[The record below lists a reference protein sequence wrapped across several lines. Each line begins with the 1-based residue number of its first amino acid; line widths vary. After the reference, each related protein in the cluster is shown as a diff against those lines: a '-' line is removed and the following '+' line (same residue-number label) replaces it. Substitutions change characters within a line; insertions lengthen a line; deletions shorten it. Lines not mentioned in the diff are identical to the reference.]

1 MDNSTYTHG
10 AFPQAKRRRIDL
22 TGSASRREALL
33 GPTTRAPIPRGIV
46 AALLAMVLAGV
57 AFWATAAYAD
67 GEEAAEPLWSA
78 DMTVVEYTSVSIG
91 AASADLFSNVG
102 GSGDLQIKSLWSHT
116 PDRDLRLAFTDEVPN
131 AADYTLQVGDLSLE
145 FPAGS
150 SGASSFRWH
159 DVDVDWEHGQLI
171 RVRIVLTSEFDAP
184 QANTPAA
191 GVPTISGTPQVRE
204 TLTAD
209 TSAIEDED
217 GLANVVY
224 RYQWIADGT
233 DIDGATGSSY
243 ELTSSEQG
251 QTIQVR
257 VTFTDDAD
265 NEETLT
271 SEATVA
277 VAAAPNRA
285 ATGAPTISGT
295 PQVRETLTADTAD
308 IADGDG
314 LNNVS
319 YGYQWIRN
327 DGNADAD
334 IEDATDLT
342 YKLSDTDVGKTI
354 KVRVS
359 FTDSAGNDESLT
371 SVATTAVLATVPTQ
385 PLSLAVATGDQIQE
399 LDASWQ
405 APSSNGGSAI
415 TGYKVQWKEA
425 ADNWDTA
432 ADVSE
437 ATVTKTTDTITGL
450 TGGVAYAVRVIA
462 SNVMGYGPAST
473 EATGTPSGG
482 ISEQNTESENSAPA
496 GLPTIS
502 GTPEAE
508 QTLTAD
514 TSAITDGDGLT
525 NVSYDYQWIRN
536 DGNADA
542 DIEDATDSTYKLSD
556 ADVGKTIKVK
566 VNFTDDADTQE
577 TLTSAATDEVV
588 AAQASSQGTTLPTV
602 IGPAVVDQTLTVST
616 SDIADDDGLTNVTYS
631 YQWIR
636 SGSDADTDI
645 AGQTASTYTL
655 VAADVG
661 NAIKVKVSFD
671 DDANNQETLTSEA
684 TATVVAKP
692 NVIVILVDD
701 LGYNDVSY
709 NGATQIQTTNIDR
722 LASRGVT
729 FTNGYVPY
737 STCTPSRAGL
747 LTGRYPSRFGLEG
760 NLAYAPFDDNHGL
773 PLEETLFPERLQDEG
788 YRTGIVGKW
797 QLGAARRFNP
807 LNRGFDYFFGFL
819 GGGHSYWSSNT
830 TSPHDH
836 MQLPLI
842 ENTGYGEFDGYLTD
856 VLTDRAIDFIEKPTD
871 EPFFL
876 YLAYNAPHTPLQA
889 PEELIDKYSAIDD
902 RQRRIYLAMVDSLD
916 QNIGRV
922 LDALDESS
930 LADNTVIFFLSDN
943 GGRSGKL
950 PDGDHADNNPLRG
963 AKDSFYEGGIHVPFV
978 ASWPAMWP
986 EGHTYDPMVISLD
999 IASTVLKLANA
1010 TSEDPDRPIDGV
1022 DLDPFLRGA
1031 EEGPPHQALFWRDWR
1046 SGGYVVRS
1054 GDDKLIKERRINGT
1068 PKPILDTGES
1078 PQLFDL
1084 ENDISE
1090 SQDLLAEQPKT
1101 AQELAALW
1109 NAWNADNAIG
1119 NLFYSIS
1126 SYNYNL
1132 KAYLQGY
1139 YDQKVRTATE
1149 LPKYEIDLPL
1159 VQPPVADGNATGQPT
1174 ISGTPQ
1180 VGQTLTADTADIDDA
1195 DGLTNVSYSYQWIA
1209 GGSDIGGATGSTYTL
1224 TASEQ
1229 GQTIQVRVTFTD
1241 DADNEETLTSEATVA
1256 VAAAAN
1262 REATGQPT
1270 ISGTPQV
1277 RETLTADTADI
1288 ADEDGLTNVA
1298 YRYQWS
1304 AGGSDIN
1311 GATGSTYT
1319 LTASE
1324 QGKTIKVK
1332 VSFTDD
1338 ADNAESL
1345 TSVATTAVTRPPPQ
1359 APEMDGISI
1368 HDGMLRVSGGR
1379 VQLSDSSVPAA
1390 DVGSYISSFKV
1401 QWKSGSQEYDATR
1414 QAVLAPEPVT
1424 ANVAYYA
1431 FMPSHDITGLT
1442 NDVEYT
1448 VRVMATN
1455 AGGDGSPSQEQTA
1468 TPGKKSEQLRQYI
1481 EDEIVE
1487 EHETS
1492 HPWLRQTWNY
1502 LQNNNIP
1509 LNVWNSDR
1517 WPKSTYLDNSSGIG
1531 ARYVRSLNSSESTV
1545 DAAEAEKK
1553 ETILINLADIY
1564 TMTNGVSSSPA
1575 PLGIAHVYFRTVD
1588 TLSLSG
1594 CWDSRLYLDVVVSLV
1609 THDSLAGASDWNR
1622 CVARSEDATALAVV
1636 RSALS
1641 GQTPDWFADT
1651 YHDSDGNPDLEQF
1664 WVGVQLVDSE
1674 VVAYQL
1680 RNSFGGYCDA
1690 DPNWGLRIT
1699 RSLNRSLAS
1708 AGFDTLV
1715 NPWRDGGCVPS
1726 APISL
1731 TASIEEDGT
1740 ASLSWEAPESN
1751 GGVLL
1756 SGYKIQWQSMDAEE
1770 GTTPQIKQVYFDDYS
1785 DEARPTEVSETIDG
1799 LTDGVDY
1806 TVRVQAYN
1814 PNGDGTAAEV
1824 TVSEPNAAPTGLPT
1838 ISGTP
1843 QVRETLTADTAD
1855 IDDADG
1861 LTNVSYS
1868 YQWIAGGSDIG
1879 GATGSTYT
1887 LTASE
1892 QGQTIQVKVSFTDDA
1907 DNEETLTSEAT
1918 VAVAAAANREATGQP
1933 TISGTPQVGQTLT
1946 ADTANID
1953 DADGLTN
1960 VSYSY
1965 QWIAGGSDIG
1975 GATGSTYTL
1984 TASEQGQTIQ
1994 VRVTFT
2000 DDADNEETLTSEATV
2015 EVTAAPVPL
2024 TVSVTVSAPASHD
2037 GSSEFT
2043 FDIEFSE
2050 EFGLSYGTLKNYA
2063 FNVTGGSV
2071 ERAQRTDK
2079 PSNIHW
2085 RITIKPQGNGD
2096 VIIGLPATTDCNA
2109 DGAICTGDGR
2119 KLSNSLSFTVS
2130 GPGG

>member
-1 MDNSTYTHG
+1 MT
-10 AFPQAKRRRIDL
+10 I
-22 TGSASRREALL
+22 SRRLATLPLILL
-33 GPTTRAPIPRGIV
+33 GLTALAVLVLIPWVVQAQGQTQDENNV
-46 AALLAMVLAGV
+46 V
-57 AFWATAAYAD
+57 
-67 GEEAAEPLWSA
+67 WSA
-78 DMTVVEYTSVSIG
+78 DMLVVKYTSVSIG
-91 AASADLFSNVG
+91 AASFSNVG
-102 GSGDLQIKSLWSHT
+102 GTGGLQIKSLWSHI
-116 PDRDLRLAFTDEVPN
+116 PSRDLRLSFAEGV
-131 AADYTLQVGDLSLE
+131 AGAEGYTLQVGDLTLE
-145 FPAGS
+145 FPKGS
-150 SGASSFRWH
+150 SENSSFKWT
-159 DVDVDWEHGQLI
+159 DVDVDWE
-171 RVRIVLTSEFDAP
+171 D
-184 QANTPAA
+184 
-191 GVPTISGTPQVRE
+191 
-204 TLTAD
+204 
-209 TSAIEDED
+209 
-217 GLANVVY
+217 
-224 RYQWIADGT
+224 
-233 DIDGATGSSY
+233 
-243 ELTSSEQG
+243 G
-251 QTIQVR
+251 QTIPVSI
-257 VTFTDDAD
+257 VP
-265 NEETLT
+265 T
-271 SEATVA
+271 SELVKPT
-277 VAAAPNRA
+277 PNSD
-285 ATGAPTISGT
+285 ATGLPTISGT

-308 IADGDG
+308 IADEDG
-314 LNNVS
+314 LTNVA
-319 YGYQWIRN
+319 YRYQWITN

-334 IEDATDLT
+334 IEDATDSTYKLSDTDVGKTIKVKVSFTDDADNEEALTSEATVAVAAAPNRDATGLPTISGTPQVREALTADTADIADGDGLSNVTYRYQWITNDGNADADIEDATDST

-359 FTDSAGNDESLT
+359 FADDADNDESLT

-425 ADNWDTA
+425 ADSWDTA

-437 ATVTKTTDTITGL
+437 ATVTGTTDTITGL

-473 EATGTPSGG
+473 EAAGTPSGG
-482 ISEQNTESENSAPA
+482 ISEQNTESENSAPV

-525 NVSYDYQWIRN
+525 NVSYGYQWIRN
-536 DGNADA
+536 DVNADA

-566 VNFTDDADTQE
+566 VSFTDDADNQE

-616 SDIADDDGLTNVTYS
+616 SDIADDDGLTNVSYS

-636 SGSDADTDI
+636 SGTNGDTDI

-671 DDANNQETLTSEA
+671 DDANNQETRTSEA

-773 PLEETLFPERLQDEG
+773 PLEETLFPERLQGEG

-871 EPFFL
+871 DPFFL

-889 PEELIDKYSAIDD
+889 PQELIDKYSTVEDPK
-902 RQRRIYLAMVDSLD
+902 RRIYLAMVDSLD

-943 GGRSGKL
+943 GGRSGK
-950 PDGDHADNNPLRG
+950 PPEGDHADNNPLRG

-1022 DLDPFLRGA
+1022 DLDPFLRGV

-1046 SGGYVVRS
+1046 SGGYAVRS
-1054 GDDKLIKERRINGT
+1054 GDDKLIKERRNHGK

-1119 NLFYSIS
+1119 NLFYGIS
-1126 SYNYNL
+1126 SYNYDL
-1132 KAYLQGY
+1132 KAYLQGQH
-1139 YDQKVRTATE
+1139 DQRVLYATQ

-1159 VQPPVADGNATGQPT
+1159 VQPPVADGNATGLPTISGTPQVRETLTADTADIADEDGLTNVAYRYQWSAGGSDINGATGSTYTLTTSEQGKTIKVKVSFTDDADNAESLTSEATVAVAAAPNRDATGLPTISGTPQVRETLTADTSPIDDQDGLTNVAYRYQWSAGGSDINGATGSTHTLTASEQGKTIKVKVTFTDDRDNEETLTSAATVAVAAAANRGATGQPT
-1174 ISGTPQ
+1174 ISGTLQ
-1180 VGQTLTADTADIDDA
+1180 VGQTLTADTANIVDQ

-1209 GGSDIGGATGSTYTL
+1209 GGTDIGGATGSTHTL

-1241 DADNEETLTSEATVA
+1241 DADNEETLTSIATVA
-1256 VAAAAN
+1256 VAAAAAQAN
-1262 REATGQPT
+1262 NPATGLPG

-1277 RETLTADTADI
+1277 GETLTADTSPID
-1288 ADEDGLTNVA
+1288 DQDGLTNVA

-1345 TSVATTAVTRPPPQ
+1345 TSEATVA
-1359 APEMDGISI
+1359 
-1368 HDGMLRVSGGR
+1368 
-1379 VQLSDSSVPAA
+1379 
-1390 DVGSYISSFKV
+1390 
-1401 QWKSGSQEYDATR
+1401 
-1414 QAVLAPEPVT
+1414 
-1424 ANVAYYA
+1424 VA
-1431 FMPSHDITGLT
+1431 
-1442 NDVEYT
+1442 
-1448 VRVMATN
+1448 
-1455 AGGDGSPSQEQTA
+1455 
-1468 TPGKKSEQLRQYI
+1468 
-1481 EDEIVE
+1481 
-1487 EHETS
+1487 
-1492 HPWLRQTWNY
+1492 
-1502 LQNNNIP
+1502 
-1509 LNVWNSDR
+1509 
-1517 WPKSTYLDNSSGIG
+1517 
-1531 ARYVRSLNSSESTV
+1531 
-1545 DAAEAEKK
+1545 
-1553 ETILINLADIY
+1553 
-1564 TMTNGVSSSPA
+1564 
-1575 PLGIAHVYFRTVD
+1575 
-1588 TLSLSG
+1588 
-1594 CWDSRLYLDVVVSLV
+1594 
-1609 THDSLAGASDWNR
+1609 
-1622 CVARSEDATALAVV
+1622 
-1636 RSALS
+1636 
-1641 GQTPDWFADT
+1641 
-1651 YHDSDGNPDLEQF
+1651 
-1664 WVGVQLVDSE
+1664 
-1674 VVAYQL
+1674 
-1680 RNSFGGYCDA
+1680 
-1690 DPNWGLRIT
+1690 
-1699 RSLNRSLAS
+1699 
-1708 AGFDTLV
+1708 
-1715 NPWRDGGCVPS
+1715 
-1726 APISL
+1726 
-1731 TASIEEDGT
+1731 
-1740 ASLSWEAPESN
+1740 
-1751 GGVLL
+1751 
-1756 SGYKIQWQSMDAEE
+1756 
-1770 GTTPQIKQVYFDDYS
+1770 
-1785 DEARPTEVSETIDG
+1785 
-1799 LTDGVDY
+1799 
-1806 TVRVQAYN
+1806 
-1814 PNGDGTAAEV
+1814 
-1824 TVSEPNAAPTGLPT
+1824 AAPNRDATGLPT

-1843 QVRETLTADTAD
+1843 QVGETLTADTSP
-1855 IDDADG
+1855 IDDQDG
-1861 LTNVSYS
+1861 LTNVAYR
-1868 YQWIAGGSDIG
+1868 YQWTAGGSDID

-1892 QGQTIQVKVSFTDDA
+1892 QGKTIKVKVSFTDDA
-1907 DNEETLTSEAT
+1907 GNAESLTSEAT
-1918 VAVAAAANREATGQP
+1918 VAVAAA
-1933 TISGTPQVGQTLT
+1933 
-1946 ADTANID
+1946 
-1953 DADGLTN
+1953 
-1960 VSYSY
+1960 
-1965 QWIAGGSDIG
+1965 
-1975 GATGSTYTL
+1975 
-1984 TASEQGQTIQ
+1984 
-1994 VRVTFT
+1994 
-2000 DDADNEETLTSEATV
+2000 
-2015 EVTAAPVPL
+2015 PVPL
-2024 TVSVTVSAPASHD
+2024 TVSLTVAAPATHD

-2050 EFGLSYGTLKNYA
+2050 EFGLSYVTLKTHT
-2063 FNVTGGSV
+2063 FNVTGGTV
-2071 ERAQRTDK
+2071 ETAQRTDK
-2079 PSNIHW
+2079 PSNISW
-2085 RITIKPQGNGD
+2085 RITVKPTSTGD
-2096 VIIGLPATTDCNA
+2096 VTVVLPATTDCTA

>member
-1 MDNSTYTHG
+1 MT
-10 AFPQAKRRRIDL
+10 I
-22 TGSASRREALL
+22 SRRLATLPLILL
-33 GPTTRAPIPRGIV
+33 GLAAI
-46 AALLAMVLAGV
+46 AALMLIPWVVQAQSQTQDENTVV
-57 AFWATAAYAD
+57 
-67 GEEAAEPLWSA
+67 WSA
-78 DMTVVEYTSVSIG
+78 DMFVVKYTDVSIG

-102 GSGDLQIKSLWSHT
+102 GTGGLQIKSLWSHI
-116 PDRDLRLAFTDEVPN
+116 PGRDLRLSF
-131 AADYTLQVGDLSLE
+131 AAGVAGAEGYTLQVGDLTLE
-145 FPAGS
+145 FPKGS
-150 SGASSFRWH
+150 SENSNFKWT
-159 DVDVDWEHGQLI
+159 DVDVDWEDGQTI
-171 RVRIVLTSEFDAP
+171 PVSI
-184 QANTPAA
+184 
-191 GVPTISGTPQVRE
+191 VPTSALVKPTPNSDATGLPTINGTPQVRE

-209 TSAIEDED
+209 TADIADED
-217 GLANVVY
+217 GLTNVAY
-224 RYQWIADGT
+224 RYQWSAGEAD
-233 DIDGATGSSY
+233 INGATGSTY
-243 ELTSSEQG
+243 TLTTSEQG
-251 QTIQVR
+251 KTIKVK
-257 VTFTDDAD
+257 VSFTDDAD

-271 SEATVA
+271 SEATVE
-277 VAAAPNRA
+277 VAAAPNRD
-285 ATGAPTISGT
+285 ATGLPTISGT

-314 LNNVS
+314 LSNVT
-319 YGYQWIRN
+319 YRYQWITN

-334 IEDATDLT
+334 IEDAADST

-359 FTDSAGNDESLT
+359 FADDTDNDESLT

-425 ADNWDTA
+425 ADSWDTA

-437 ATVTKTTDTITGL
+437 ATVTGTTDTITGL

-473 EATGTPSGG
+473 EAAGTPSGG

-525 NVSYDYQWIRN
+525 NVSYGYQWIRN

-556 ADVGKTIKVK
+556 TDVGKTIKVK
-566 VNFTDDADTQE
+566 VSFTDDADNQE

-616 SDIADDDGLTNVTYS
+616 SDIADDDGLTNVSYS

-636 SGSDADTDI
+636 SGTNGDTDI

-671 DDANNQETLTSEA
+671 DDANNQETRTSEA

-819 GGGHSYWSSNT
+819 GGGHSYWHSNT

-889 PEELIDKYSAIDD
+889 PQELIDKYSTVED
-902 RQRRIYLAMVDSLD
+902 RKRRIYLAMVDSLD

-943 GGRSGKL
+943 GGRSGK
-950 PDGDHADNNPLRG
+950 PPESDHADNNPLRG

-1046 SGGYVVRS
+1046 SGGYAVRS
-1054 GDDKLIKERRINGT
+1054 GDDKLIKERRIHGK
-1068 PKPILDTGES
+1068 PQPILDTGES
-1078 PQLFDL
+1078 PELFDL

-1119 NLFYSIS
+1119 NLFYGIS
-1126 SYNYNL
+1126 SYNDNL

-1139 YDQKVRTATE
+1139 YDQRFLTATQ

-1159 VQPPVADGNATGQPT
+1159 VQPPVADGNATG
-1174 ISGTPQ
+1174 
-1180 VGQTLTADTADIDDA
+1180 L
-1195 DGLTNVSYSYQWIA
+1195 
-1209 GGSDIGGATGSTYTL
+1209 
-1224 TASEQ
+1224 
-1229 GQTIQVRVTFTD
+1229 
-1241 DADNEETLTSEATVA
+1241 
-1256 VAAAAN
+1256 
-1262 REATGQPT
+1262 PT

-1288 ADEDGLTNVA
+1288 ADEEGLTNVA

-1311 GATGSTYT
+1311 GGTGSTYT

-1345 TSVATTAVTRPPPQ
+1345 TSEATVA
-1359 APEMDGISI
+1359 
-1368 HDGMLRVSGGR
+1368 
-1379 VQLSDSSVPAA
+1379 
-1390 DVGSYISSFKV
+1390 
-1401 QWKSGSQEYDATR
+1401 
-1414 QAVLAPEPVT
+1414 
-1424 ANVAYYA
+1424 VA
-1431 FMPSHDITGLT
+1431 
-1442 NDVEYT
+1442 
-1448 VRVMATN
+1448 
-1455 AGGDGSPSQEQTA
+1455 
-1468 TPGKKSEQLRQYI
+1468 
-1481 EDEIVE
+1481 
-1487 EHETS
+1487 
-1492 HPWLRQTWNY
+1492 
-1502 LQNNNIP
+1502 
-1509 LNVWNSDR
+1509 
-1517 WPKSTYLDNSSGIG
+1517 
-1531 ARYVRSLNSSESTV
+1531 
-1545 DAAEAEKK
+1545 
-1553 ETILINLADIY
+1553 
-1564 TMTNGVSSSPA
+1564 
-1575 PLGIAHVYFRTVD
+1575 
-1588 TLSLSG
+1588 
-1594 CWDSRLYLDVVVSLV
+1594 
-1609 THDSLAGASDWNR
+1609 
-1622 CVARSEDATALAVV
+1622 
-1636 RSALS
+1636 
-1641 GQTPDWFADT
+1641 
-1651 YHDSDGNPDLEQF
+1651 
-1664 WVGVQLVDSE
+1664 
-1674 VVAYQL
+1674 
-1680 RNSFGGYCDA
+1680 
-1690 DPNWGLRIT
+1690 
-1699 RSLNRSLAS
+1699 
-1708 AGFDTLV
+1708 
-1715 NPWRDGGCVPS
+1715 
-1726 APISL
+1726 
-1731 TASIEEDGT
+1731 
-1740 ASLSWEAPESN
+1740 
-1751 GGVLL
+1751 
-1756 SGYKIQWQSMDAEE
+1756 
-1770 GTTPQIKQVYFDDYS
+1770 
-1785 DEARPTEVSETIDG
+1785 
-1799 LTDGVDY
+1799 
-1806 TVRVQAYN
+1806 
-1814 PNGDGTAAEV
+1814 
-1824 TVSEPNAAPTGLPT
+1824 AAPNRDATGLPT

-1855 IDDADG
+1855 IADEEG
-1861 LTNVSYS
+1861 LTNVAYR
-1868 YQWIAGGSDIG
+1868 YQWSAGGSDING
-1879 GATGSTYT
+1879 GTGSTYT

-1892 QGQTIQVKVSFTDDA
+1892 QGQTIKVKVSFTDDA

-1918 VAVAAAANREATGQP
+1918 VTVAAAANRGATGQP

-1946 ADTANID
+1946 ADTANIVD
-1953 DADGLTN
+1953 QDGLTN

-1965 QWIAGGSDIG
+1965 QWIAGGTDIG
-1975 GATGSTYTL
+1975 GATGSTHTL

-2000 DDADNEETLTSEATV
+2000 DDADNEETLTSIATVAVAAAAAQANNPPTGLPGISGTPQVGETLTADTSPIDDQDGLTNVAYRYQWTAGGSDIDGATGSTYTLTASEQGKTIKVKVSFTDDADNEESLTSEATV
-2015 EVTAAPVPL
+2015 AVAAAPVPL
-2024 TVSVTVSAPASHD
+2024 TVSLTVAAPATHD

-2050 EFGLSYGTLKNYA
+2050 EFGLSYVLLKTHA
-2063 FNVTGGSV
+2063 FNVTGGTV
-2071 ERAQRTDK
+2071 ETAQRTDK
-2079 PSNIHW
+2079 PSNISW
-2085 RITIKPQGNGD
+2085 RITVKPTSTGD
-2096 VIIGLPATTDCNA
+2096 VTVVLSATTDCGA

>member
-1 MDNSTYTHG
+1 MT
-10 AFPQAKRRRIDL
+10 
-22 TGSASRREALL
+22 ASRRLATLPLILL
-33 GPTTRAPIPRGIV
+33 GLAAI
-46 AALLAMVLAGV
+46 AALVFIPWVVQAQSQTQDENTVV
-57 AFWATAAYAD
+57 
-67 GEEAAEPLWSA
+67 WSA
-78 DMTVVEYTSVSIG
+78 DMLVVKYTDVSIG

-102 GSGDLQIKSLWSHT
+102 GTGSLQIKSLWSHI
-116 PDRDLRLAFTDEVPN
+116 PGRDLRLSF
-131 AADYTLQVGDLSLE
+131 AAGVAGAEGYTLQVGDLTLE
-145 FPAGS
+145 FPKGS
-150 SGASSFRWH
+150 SENSNFKWT
-159 DVDVDWEHGQLI
+159 DVDVDWEDGQTI
-171 RVRIVLTSEFDAP
+171 PVSI
-184 QANTPAA
+184 
-191 GVPTISGTPQVRE
+191 VPTSVLVKPTPNSDATGLPTINGTPQVRE
-204 TLTAD
+204 TLKADTAD
-209 TSAIEDED
+209 IADED
-217 GLANVVY
+217 GLTNVAY
-224 RYQWIADGT
+224 RYQWSAGEAD
-233 DIDGATGSSY
+233 INGATGSTY
-243 ELTSSEQG
+243 TLTTSEQG
-251 QTIQVR
+251 KTIKVK
-257 VTFTDDAD
+257 VSFTDDAD

-271 SEATVA
+271 SEATVE
-277 VAAAPNRA
+277 VAAAPNRD

-308 IADGDG
+308 IADEDG
-314 LNNVS
+314 LTNVT
-319 YGYQWIRN
+319 YRYQWITN

-334 IEDATDLT
+334 IEDATGST
-342 YKLSDTDVGKTI
+342 YKLSDTDVGKTT

-359 FTDSAGNDESLT
+359 FADEADNDESLT
-371 SVATTAVLATVPTQ
+371 SVATTAVLAAVPTY

-425 ADNWDTA
+425 ADSWDTA

-437 ATVTKTTDTITGL
+437 ATVTGTTDTITGL

-473 EATGTPSGG
+473 EAAGTPSGG

-525 NVSYDYQWIRN
+525 NVSYGYQWIRN
-536 DGNADA
+536 DVNADA

-566 VNFTDDADTQE
+566 VSFTDDADNQE

-616 SDIADDDGLTNVTYS
+616 SDIAADDGLTNVSYS

-636 SGSDADTDI
+636 SGTNGDTDI

-671 DDANNQETLTSEA
+671 DDANNQETRTSEA

-773 PLEETLFPERLQDEG
+773 PIEETLFPERLQDEG

-807 LNRGFDYFFGFL
+807 LKRGFDYFFGFL
-819 GGGHSYWSSNT
+819 GGGHSYWHSNT

-836 MQLPLI
+836 MRLPLI

-889 PEELIDKYSAIDD
+889 PQELIDKYSTVED
-902 RQRRIYLAMVDSLD
+902 RKRRIYLAMVDSLD

-943 GGRSGKL
+943 GGRSGK
-950 PDGDHADNNPLRG
+950 PPEGNHADNSPLRG

-1010 TSEDPDRPIDGV
+1010 TSEDPDRPVDGV

-1046 SGGYVVRS
+1046 SGGYAVRS

-1119 NLFYSIS
+1119 NLFYGIS
-1126 SYNYNL
+1126 SYNDNL

-1139 YDQKVRTATE
+1139 YDRRVLTATQ

-1159 VQPPVADGNATGQPT
+1159 VQPPVADGNATG
-1174 ISGTPQ
+1174 
-1180 VGQTLTADTADIDDA
+1180 L
-1195 DGLTNVSYSYQWIA
+1195 
-1209 GGSDIGGATGSTYTL
+1209 
-1224 TASEQ
+1224 
-1229 GQTIQVRVTFTD
+1229 
-1241 DADNEETLTSEATVA
+1241 
-1256 VAAAAN
+1256 
-1262 REATGQPT
+1262 PT

-1277 RETLTADTADI
+1277 RETLTVDTADI

-1311 GATGSTYT
+1311 GATSSTYI

-1324 QGKTIKVK
+1324 QGQAIKVK

-1338 ADNAESL
+1338 EGNNESL
-1345 TSVATTAVTRPPPQ
+1345 TSIATVAVVAAANNPATGAPAITGTPQVGETLTA
-1359 APEMDGISI
+1359 DISEI
-1368 HDGMLRVSGGR
+1368 EDADGMTRASFVYSWYAGERHIQGATGVSYTLT
-1379 VQLSDSSVPAA
+1379 QD
-1390 DVGSYISSFKV
+1390 
-1401 QWKSGSQEYDATR
+1401 QEGETMQVLVAFLDD
-1414 QAVLAPEPVT
+1414 QGNSEVLASEKSDPV
-1424 ANVAYYA
+1424 AAA
-1431 FMPSHDITGLT
+1431 L
-1442 NDVEYT
+1442 
-1448 VRVMATN
+1448 
-1455 AGGDGSPSQEQTA
+1455 
-1468 TPGKKSEQLRQYI
+1468 
-1481 EDEIVE
+1481 
-1487 EHETS
+1487 
-1492 HPWLRQTWNY
+1492 
-1502 LQNNNIP
+1502 NN
-1509 LNVWNSDR
+1509 
-1517 WPKSTYLDNSSGIG
+1517 
-1531 ARYVRSLNSSESTV
+1531 
-1545 DAAEAEKK
+1545 
-1553 ETILINLADIY
+1553 
-1564 TMTNGVSSSPA
+1564 PA
-1575 PLGIAHVYFRTVD
+1575 
-1588 TLSLSG
+1588 
-1594 CWDSRLYLDVVVSLV
+1594 
-1609 THDSLAGASDWNR
+1609 
-1622 CVARSEDATALAVV
+1622 
-1636 RSALS
+1636 
-1641 GQTPDWFADT
+1641 
-1651 YHDSDGNPDLEQF
+1651 
-1664 WVGVQLVDSE
+1664 
-1674 VVAYQL
+1674 
-1680 RNSFGGYCDA
+1680 
-1690 DPNWGLRIT
+1690 
-1699 RSLNRSLAS
+1699 
-1708 AGFDTLV
+1708 
-1715 NPWRDGGCVPS
+1715 
-1726 APISL
+1726 
-1731 TASIEEDGT
+1731 
-1740 ASLSWEAPESN
+1740 
-1751 GGVLL
+1751 
-1756 SGYKIQWQSMDAEE
+1756 
-1770 GTTPQIKQVYFDDYS
+1770 
-1785 DEARPTEVSETIDG
+1785 
-1799 LTDGVDY
+1799 
-1806 TVRVQAYN
+1806 
-1814 PNGDGTAAEV
+1814 
-1824 TVSEPNAAPTGLPT
+1824 TGLPA

-1843 QVRETLTADTAD
+1843 QVGETLTASTSDIAD
-1855 IDDADG
+1855 EDG

-1868 YQWIAGGSDIG
+1868 YQWLAGGTNIS

-1887 LTASE
+1887 LTAGE
-1892 QGQTIQVKVSFTDDA
+1892 QGQTVQVKVSFTDDDDNAETRTSAATTAVLPTVPTAPTSLSTTTGTEAGTIETSWQPPASNGGAAVSSYRLQWKTSSGDWNTPA
-1907 DNEETLTSEAT
+1907 DVSETTATGTSHTITGLTAGAAHTVRVAAANSAGHGPNSSEAT
-1918 VAVAAAANREATGQP
+1918 ASAGAAPPEEEDPNDGEDQQEEPEPANSPADGVL
-1933 TISGTPQVGQTLT
+1933 TISGTPQVEETLT
-1946 ADTANID
+1946 ADVTGIT
-1953 DADGLTN
+1953 DGNGLDN
-1960 VSYSY
+1960 VAWQY
-1965 QWIAGGSDIG
+1965 QWSARDTDIA
-1975 GATGSTYTL
+1975 GATGSSLTL
-1984 TASEQGQTIQ
+1984 TSAEQGKTVQ
-1994 VRVTFT
+1994 VKVTFT
-2000 DDADNEETLTSEATV
+2000 DDAGNSESLTSAATKSV
-2015 EVTAAPVPL
+2015 AAKPVPL
-2024 TVSVTVSAPASHD
+2024 TASFSNVPASHD
-2037 GSSEFT
+2037 GSTGFT
-2043 FDIEFSE
+2043 FDLAFSE
-2050 EFGLSYGTLKNYA
+2050 NLELSYRTLRDHA
-2063 FNVTGGSV
+2063 FTEDENGPVTQ
-2071 ERAQRTDK
+2071 AQRKVQGSSQTWTITVE
-2079 PSNIHW
+2079 PSGNGT
-2085 RITIKPQGNGD
+2085 ITI
-2096 VIIGLPATTDCNA
+2096 VLPETTDCA
-2109 DGAICTGDGR
+2109 AAEAICTSDGR
-2119 KLSNSLSFTVS
+2119 KLSNSTTVTVA
-2130 GPGG
+2130 GPQ

>member
-1 MDNSTYTHG
+1 MTT
-10 AFPQAKRRRIDL
+10 
-22 TGSASRREALL
+22 SRRLATLPLILL
-33 GPTTRAPIPRGIV
+33 GLAAI
-46 AALLAMVLAGV
+46 AALMLIPWVVQAQSQTQDENTVV
-57 AFWATAAYAD
+57 
-67 GEEAAEPLWSA
+67 WSA
-78 DMTVVEYTSVSIG
+78 DMFVVKYTDVSIG

-102 GSGDLQIKSLWSHT
+102 GTGGLQIKSLWSHI
-116 PDRDLRLAFTDEVPN
+116 PGRDLRLSF
-131 AADYTLQVGDLSLE
+131 AAGVAGAEGYTLQVGDLTLE
-145 FPAGS
+145 FPKGS
-150 SGASSFRWH
+150 SENSNFKWT
-159 DVDVDWEHGQLI
+159 DVDVDWEDGQTI
-171 RVRIVLTSEFDAP
+171 PVSI
-184 QANTPAA
+184 
-191 GVPTISGTPQVRE
+191 VPTSALVKPTPNSDATGLPTINGTPQVRE

-209 TSAIEDED
+209 TADIADED
-217 GLANVVY
+217 GLTNVAY
-224 RYQWIADGT
+224 RYQWSAGEAD
-233 DIDGATGSSY
+233 INGATGSTY
-243 ELTSSEQG
+243 TLTTSEQG
-251 QTIQVR
+251 KTIKVK
-257 VTFTDDAD
+257 VSFTDDAD

-271 SEATVA
+271 SEATVE
-277 VAAAPNRA
+277 VAAAPNRD
-285 ATGAPTISGT
+285 ATGLPTISGT

-314 LNNVS
+314 LSNVT
-319 YGYQWIRN
+319 YRYQWITN

-334 IEDATDLT
+334 IEDAADST

-359 FTDSAGNDESLT
+359 FADDTDNDESLT

-425 ADNWDTA
+425 ADSWDTA

-437 ATVTKTTDTITGL
+437 ATVTGTTDTITGL

-473 EATGTPSGG
+473 EAAGTPSGG

-525 NVSYDYQWIRN
+525 NVSYGYQWIRN

-556 ADVGKTIKVK
+556 TDVGKTIKVK
-566 VNFTDDADTQE
+566 VSFTDDADNQE

-588 AAQASSQGTTLPTV
+588 AAQASIQGTTLPTV

-616 SDIADDDGLTNVTYS
+616 SDIADDDGLTNVSYS

-636 SGSDADTDI
+636 SGTNGDTDI

-671 DDANNQETLTSEA
+671 DDANNQETRTSEA

-819 GGGHSYWSSNT
+819 GGGHSYWHSNT

-889 PEELIDKYSAIDD
+889 PQELIDKYSTVED
-902 RQRRIYLAMVDSLD
+902 RKRRIYLAMVDSLD

-943 GGRSGKL
+943 GGRSGK
-950 PDGDHADNNPLRG
+950 PPESDHADNNPLRG

-1022 DLDPFLRGA
+1022 DLDPFLRGS

-1046 SGGYVVRS
+1046 SGGYAVRS
-1054 GDDKLIKERRINGT
+1054 GDDKLIKERRIHGK
-1068 PKPILDTGES
+1068 PQPILDTGES
-1078 PQLFDL
+1078 PELFDL

-1119 NLFYSIS
+1119 NLFYGIS
-1126 SYNYNL
+1126 SYNDNL

-1139 YDQKVRTATE
+1139 YDQRFLTATQ

-1159 VQPPVADGNATGQPT
+1159 VQPPVADGNATGLPT

-1180 VGQTLTADTADIDDA
+1180 VRETLTADTADIA
-1195 DGLTNVSYSYQWIA
+1195 DENGLTNVSYEYQWIA
-1209 GGSDIGGATGSTYTL
+1209 GGTDIAGATGSSYEL
-1224 TASEQ
+1224 TSSEQ
-1229 GQTIQVRVTFTD
+1229 GQTIQVRVSFTDDADNEESLTSVATVAVAAAPNRDATGLPTISGTPQVSETLTADTADIADEDGLTNVSYEYQWTADGTDIAGAAGSSYELTSSELGQTIQMRVTFTDDADNEESLTSVATEAVTAKPNTAPTGLPTISGTPQVEQTLTADTSPIDDEDGLTNVSYEYQWTAAGTDIAGATGSSYTLTSSEQGQTIKVKVSFTD

-1256 VAAAAN
+1256 VAAAPN
-1262 REATGQPT
+1262 RDATGLPT

-1277 RETLTADTADI
+1277 RESLTADTADI

-1304 AGGSDIN
+1304 AGEADIN
-1311 GATGSTYT
+1311 GATGSTYI
-1319 LTASE
+1319 LTVNE
-1324 QGKTIKVK
+1324 QGKTIK
-1332 VSFTDD
+1332 
-1338 ADNAESL
+1338 
-1345 TSVATTAVTRPPPQ
+1345 
-1359 APEMDGISI
+1359 
-1368 HDGMLRVSGGR
+1368 
-1379 VQLSDSSVPAA
+1379 
-1390 DVGSYISSFKV
+1390 
-1401 QWKSGSQEYDATR
+1401 
-1414 QAVLAPEPVT
+1414 
-1424 ANVAYYA
+1424 
-1431 FMPSHDITGLT
+1431 
-1442 NDVEYT
+1442 
-1448 VRVMATN
+1448 
-1455 AGGDGSPSQEQTA
+1455 
-1468 TPGKKSEQLRQYI
+1468 
-1481 EDEIVE
+1481 
-1487 EHETS
+1487 
-1492 HPWLRQTWNY
+1492 
-1502 LQNNNIP
+1502 
-1509 LNVWNSDR
+1509 
-1517 WPKSTYLDNSSGIG
+1517 
-1531 ARYVRSLNSSESTV
+1531 
-1545 DAAEAEKK
+1545 
-1553 ETILINLADIY
+1553 
-1564 TMTNGVSSSPA
+1564 
-1575 PLGIAHVYFRTVD
+1575 
-1588 TLSLSG
+1588 
-1594 CWDSRLYLDVVVSLV
+1594 
-1609 THDSLAGASDWNR
+1609 
-1622 CVARSEDATALAVV
+1622 
-1636 RSALS
+1636 
-1641 GQTPDWFADT
+1641 
-1651 YHDSDGNPDLEQF
+1651 
-1664 WVGVQLVDSE
+1664 
-1674 VVAYQL
+1674 
-1680 RNSFGGYCDA
+1680 
-1690 DPNWGLRIT
+1690 
-1699 RSLNRSLAS
+1699 
-1708 AGFDTLV
+1708 
-1715 NPWRDGGCVPS
+1715 
-1726 APISL
+1726 
-1731 TASIEEDGT
+1731 
-1740 ASLSWEAPESN
+1740 
-1751 GGVLL
+1751 
-1756 SGYKIQWQSMDAEE
+1756 
-1770 GTTPQIKQVYFDDYS
+1770 
-1785 DEARPTEVSETIDG
+1785 
-1799 LTDGVDY
+1799 
-1806 TVRVQAYN
+1806 
-1814 PNGDGTAAEV
+1814 
-1824 TVSEPNAAPTGLPT
+1824 
-1838 ISGTP
+1838 
-1843 QVRETLTADTAD
+1843 
-1855 IDDADG
+1855 
-1861 LTNVSYS
+1861 
-1868 YQWIAGGSDIG
+1868 
-1879 GATGSTYT
+1879 
-1887 LTASE
+1887 
-1892 QGQTIQVKVSFTDDA
+1892 VKVSFTDDA

-1918 VAVAAAANREATGQP
+1918 VAVAAAP
-1933 TISGTPQVGQTLT
+1933 I
-1946 ADTANID
+1946 
-1953 DADGLTN
+1953 
-1960 VSYSY
+1960 
-1965 QWIAGGSDIG
+1965 
-1975 GATGSTYTL
+1975 
-1984 TASEQGQTIQ
+1984 
-1994 VRVTFT
+1994 
-2000 DDADNEETLTSEATV
+2000 
-2015 EVTAAPVPL
+2015 PL
-2024 TVSVTVSAPASHD
+2024 TVSLTVAAPATHD

-2050 EFGLSYGTLKNYA
+2050 EFGLSYVTLKTHG
-2063 FNVTGGSV
+2063 FNVTGGTV
-2071 ERAQRTDK
+2071 ETAQRTDK
-2079 PSNIHW
+2079 PSNIYW
-2085 RITIKPQGNGD
+2085 RITVKPTSTGD
-2096 VIIGLPATTDCNA
+2096 VTVVLPATTDCNA

>member
-1 MDNSTYTHG
+1 M
-10 AFPQAKRRRIDL
+10 K
-22 TGSASRREALL
+22 
-33 GPTTRAPIPRGIV
+33 
-46 AALLAMVLAGV
+46 
-57 AFWATAAYAD
+57 
-67 GEEAAEPLWSA
+67 
-78 DMTVVEYTSVSIG
+78 VS
-91 AASADLFSNVG
+91 
-102 GSGDLQIKSLWSHT
+102 
-116 PDRDLRLAFTDEVPN
+116 
-131 AADYTLQVGDLSLE
+131 
-145 FPAGS
+145 
-150 SGASSFRWH
+150 
-159 DVDVDWEHGQLI
+159 
-171 RVRIVLTSEFDAP
+171 
-184 QANTPAA
+184 
-191 GVPTISGTPQVRE
+191 
-204 TLTAD
+204 
-209 TSAIEDED
+209 
-217 GLANVVY
+217 
-224 RYQWIADGT
+224 
-233 DIDGATGSSY
+233 
-243 ELTSSEQG
+243 
-251 QTIQVR
+251 
-257 VTFTDDAD
+257 FTDDAD
-265 NEETLT
+265 NEEALT

-277 VAAAPNRA
+277 VAAAPNRD
-285 ATGAPTISGT
+285 ATGLPTINGT
-295 PQVRETLTADTAD
+295 PQVRETLTADTVD

-314 LNNVS
+314 LSNVT
-319 YGYQWIRN
+319 YRYQWITN

-334 IEDATDLT
+334 IEDATDST

-354 KVRVS
+354 NVRVS
-359 FTDSAGNDESLT
+359 FADDAGNDESLT

-425 ADNWDTA
+425 ADSWDTA

-437 ATVTKTTDTITGL
+437 ATVTGTTDTITGL

-473 EATGTPSGG
+473 EAAGTPSGG

-525 NVSYDYQWIRN
+525 NVSYGYQWIRN
-536 DGNADA
+536 DGNADS
-542 DIEDATDSTYKLSD
+542 DIEEATDSTYKLSD

-566 VNFTDDADTQE
+566 VSFTDDADNQE

-616 SDIADDDGLTNVTYS
+616 SDIADDDGLTNVSYS

-636 SGSDADTDI
+636 SGTNGDTDI
-645 AGQTASTYTL
+645 VGQTASTYTL

-671 DDANNQETLTSEA
+671 DDANNQETRTSEA
-684 TATVVAKP
+684 TAAVVAKP

-819 GGGHSYWSSNT
+819 GGGHSYWHSNT

-836 MQLPLI
+836 MHLPLI
-842 ENTGYGEFDGYLTD
+842 ENAGYGEFDGYLTD

-889 PEELIDKYSAIDD
+889 PQELIDKYSTVED
-902 RQRRIYLAMVDSLD
+902 RERRIYLAMVDSLD

-943 GGRSGKL
+943 GGRSGK
-950 PDGDHADNNPLRG
+950 PPEGDHADNNPLRG

-1046 SGGYVVRS
+1046 SGGYAVRS
-1054 GDDKLIKERRINGT
+1054 GDDKLIKERRIHGK
-1068 PKPILDTGES
+1068 PQPILDTGES

-1119 NLFYSIS
+1119 NLFYGIS

-1139 YDQKVRTATE
+1139 YDQRVLTATQ
-1149 LPKYEIDLPL
+1149 LPRYEIDLPL
-1159 VQPPVADGNATGQPT
+1159 VQPPVADGNATGLPT

-1180 VGQTLTADTADIDDA
+1180 VRETLTADTADIADE
-1195 DGLTNVSYSYQWIA
+1195 DGLTNVSYEYQWIA
-1209 GGSDIGGATGSTYTL
+1209 GGTDINGATGSTYTL
-1224 TASEQ
+1224 TTSEQ
-1229 GQTIQVRVTFTD
+1229 GKTIKVKVSFTD
-1241 DADNEETLTSEATVA
+1241 DADNEETLTSEATVT
-1256 VAAAAN
+1256 VAAAPN
-1262 REATGQPT
+1262 RDATGLPT

-1304 AGGSDIN
+1304 AGGSYINGATGSTYTLTASEQGQTIKVKVSFTDDADNEETLTSEATVTVAAAANRGATGQPTISGTPQVGQTLTADTANIVDQDGLTNVSYSYQWIAGGTDIGGATGSTHTLTASEQGQTIQVRVTFTDDADN
-1311 GATGSTYT
+1311 EETLTSIATVAVAAAAAQANNPPTGLPGISGTPQVGETLTADTSPIDDQDGLTNVAYRYQWTAGGSDIDGATGSTYT

-1338 ADNAESL
+1338 ADN
-1345 TSVATTAVTRPPPQ
+1345 
-1359 APEMDGISI
+1359 
-1368 HDGMLRVSGGR
+1368 
-1379 VQLSDSSVPAA
+1379 
-1390 DVGSYISSFKV
+1390 
-1401 QWKSGSQEYDATR
+1401 
-1414 QAVLAPEPVT
+1414 
-1424 ANVAYYA
+1424 
-1431 FMPSHDITGLT
+1431 
-1442 NDVEYT
+1442 
-1448 VRVMATN
+1448 
-1455 AGGDGSPSQEQTA
+1455 
-1468 TPGKKSEQLRQYI
+1468 
-1481 EDEIVE
+1481 E
-1487 EHETS
+1487 E
-1492 HPWLRQTWNY
+1492 
-1502 LQNNNIP
+1502 
-1509 LNVWNSDR
+1509 
-1517 WPKSTYLDNSSGIG
+1517 
-1531 ARYVRSLNSSESTV
+1531 A
-1545 DAAEAEKK
+1545 
-1553 ETILINLADIY
+1553 
-1564 TMTNGVSSSPA
+1564 
-1575 PLGIAHVYFRTVD
+1575 
-1588 TLSLSG
+1588 
-1594 CWDSRLYLDVVVSLV
+1594 
-1609 THDSLAGASDWNR
+1609 
-1622 CVARSEDATALAVV
+1622 
-1636 RSALS
+1636 
-1641 GQTPDWFADT
+1641 
-1651 YHDSDGNPDLEQF
+1651 
-1664 WVGVQLVDSE
+1664 
-1674 VVAYQL
+1674 
-1680 RNSFGGYCDA
+1680 
-1690 DPNWGLRIT
+1690 
-1699 RSLNRSLAS
+1699 
-1708 AGFDTLV
+1708 
-1715 NPWRDGGCVPS
+1715 
-1726 APISL
+1726 
-1731 TASIEEDGT
+1731 
-1740 ASLSWEAPESN
+1740 
-1751 GGVLL
+1751 
-1756 SGYKIQWQSMDAEE
+1756 
-1770 GTTPQIKQVYFDDYS
+1770 
-1785 DEARPTEVSETIDG
+1785 
-1799 LTDGVDY
+1799 
-1806 TVRVQAYN
+1806 
-1814 PNGDGTAAEV
+1814 
-1824 TVSEPNAAPTGLPT
+1824 
-1838 ISGTP
+1838 
-1843 QVRETLTADTAD
+1843 
-1855 IDDADG
+1855 
-1861 LTNVSYS
+1861 
-1868 YQWIAGGSDIG
+1868 
-1879 GATGSTYT
+1879 
-1887 LTASE
+1887 
-1892 QGQTIQVKVSFTDDA
+1892 
-1907 DNEETLTSEAT
+1907 LTSEAT
-1918 VAVAAAANREATGQP
+1918 VAVAAA
-1933 TISGTPQVGQTLT
+1933 
-1946 ADTANID
+1946 
-1953 DADGLTN
+1953 
-1960 VSYSY
+1960 
-1965 QWIAGGSDIG
+1965 
-1975 GATGSTYTL
+1975 
-1984 TASEQGQTIQ
+1984 
-1994 VRVTFT
+1994 
-2000 DDADNEETLTSEATV
+2000 
-2015 EVTAAPVPL
+2015 PVPL
-2024 TVSVTVSAPASHD
+2024 TVSLTVAAPATHD

-2050 EFGLSYGTLKNYA
+2050 EFGLSYVLLKTHA
-2063 FNVTGGSV
+2063 FNVTGGTV
-2071 ERAQRTDK
+2071 ETAQRTDK
-2079 PSNIHW
+2079 PSNISW
-2085 RITIKPQGNGD
+2085 RITVKPTSTGD
-2096 VIIGLPATTDCNA
+2096 VTVVLSATTDCGA

>member
-1 MDNSTYTHG
+1 ML
-10 AFPQAKRRRIDL
+10 A
-22 TGSASRREALL
+22 
-33 GPTTRAPIPRGIV
+33 
-46 AALLAMVLAGV
+46 AMVLVAL
-57 AFWATAAYAD
+57 AFWATAAYAGD
-67 GEEAAEPLWSA
+67 EEAAEPLWSA
-78 DMTVVEYTSVSIG
+78 DMEVVEYTTVSIG

-102 GSGDLQIKSLWSHT
+102 GSGDLQIKSLWSHI

-150 SGASSFRWH
+150 SGASNFKWH
-159 DVDVDWEHGQLI
+159 DVDVDWEDGQLI
-171 RVRIVLTSEFDAP
+171 HVRIVLTSGFDAP

-191 GVPTISGTPQVRE
+191 GVPTISGTPQVE
-204 TLTAD
+204 QTLTAD

-217 GLANVVY
+217 GLEDVSY
-224 RYQWIADGT
+224 SHQWIAHGT
-233 DIDGATGSSY
+233 HIGGATGSSY

-251 QTIQVR
+251 KTIKVK
-257 VTFTDDAD
+257 VSFTDDAN

-271 SEATVA
+271 SEATVE

-308 IADGDG
+308 IADVDG

-319 YGYQWIRN
+319 CSYQWIRN

-334 IEDATDLT
+334 IEDATDST

-371 SVATTAVLATVPTQ
+371 SVATTAVLATVPAQ

-437 ATVTKTTDTITGL
+437 ATITKTTDTITGL

-473 EATGTPSGG
+473 EAAGTPSGG

-566 VNFTDDADTQE
+566 VSFTDDADNQE

-616 SDIADDDGLTNVTYS
+616 SDIADEHGLTNVSYS

-636 SGSDADTDI
+636 NGTNGDTDI
-645 AGQTASTYTL
+645 VGQTASTYTL

-671 DDANNQETLTSEA
+671 DDANNQETRTSEA
-684 TATVVAKP
+684 TAAVVAKP

-943 GGRSGKL
+943 GGRSGKP
-950 PDGDHADNNPLRG
+950 PDGDHADNHPLRG

-1046 SGGYVVRS
+1046 SGGYAVRS
-1054 GDDKLIKERRINGT
+1054 GDDKLIKERRIHGK

-1119 NLFYSIS
+1119 NLFYGIS
-1126 SYNYNL
+1126 SYNNNL
-1132 KAYLQGY
+1132 KAYLQGIH
-1139 YDQKVRTATE
+1139 DLRVLTATQ

-1159 VQPPVADGNATGQPT
+1159 VQPPVADGNATGLPTISGTPQVMETLTADTADIADGDGLTNVSYRYQWIAGGSDIGGATGSTYTLTASEQGKTIQVRVSFTDDANNEETLTSEATVAVAAAANREATGLPT

-1180 VGQTLTADTADIDDA
+1180 VGQTLTADTADIADGDGLTNVSYRYQWIAGGSDIGGATGSTYTLTASEQGKTIQVRVSFTDDA
-1195 DGLTNVSYSYQWIA
+1195 NNEETLTSEATVAVAAAANREATGLPTISGTPQVGQTLTADTADIADGDGLTNVSYRYQWIAGGSDIGGATGSTYTLTASEQGKTIQVRVSFTDDANNEETLTSEATVAVAAAANREATGLPTISGTPQVGQTLTADTANIVDQDGLTNVSYSYQWIA

-1229 GQTIQVRVTFTD
+1229 GKTIQVR
-1241 DADNEETLTSEATVA
+1241 
-1256 VAAAAN
+1256 
-1262 REATGQPT
+1262 
-1270 ISGTPQV
+1270 
-1277 RETLTADTADI
+1277 
-1288 ADEDGLTNVA
+1288 
-1298 YRYQWS
+1298 
-1304 AGGSDIN
+1304 
-1311 GATGSTYT
+1311 
-1319 LTASE
+1319 
-1324 QGKTIKVK
+1324 

-1338 ADNAESL
+1338 AN
-1345 TSVATTAVTRPPPQ
+1345 
-1359 APEMDGISI
+1359 
-1368 HDGMLRVSGGR
+1368 
-1379 VQLSDSSVPAA
+1379 
-1390 DVGSYISSFKV
+1390 
-1401 QWKSGSQEYDATR
+1401 
-1414 QAVLAPEPVT
+1414 
-1424 ANVAYYA
+1424 
-1431 FMPSHDITGLT
+1431 
-1442 NDVEYT
+1442 
-1448 VRVMATN
+1448 
-1455 AGGDGSPSQEQTA
+1455 
-1468 TPGKKSEQLRQYI
+1468 
-1481 EDEIVE
+1481 
-1487 EHETS
+1487 
-1492 HPWLRQTWNY
+1492 
-1502 LQNNNIP
+1502 
-1509 LNVWNSDR
+1509 
-1517 WPKSTYLDNSSGIG
+1517 
-1531 ARYVRSLNSSESTV
+1531 
-1545 DAAEAEKK
+1545 
-1553 ETILINLADIY
+1553 
-1564 TMTNGVSSSPA
+1564 
-1575 PLGIAHVYFRTVD
+1575 
-1588 TLSLSG
+1588 
-1594 CWDSRLYLDVVVSLV
+1594 
-1609 THDSLAGASDWNR
+1609 
-1622 CVARSEDATALAVV
+1622 
-1636 RSALS
+1636 
-1641 GQTPDWFADT
+1641 
-1651 YHDSDGNPDLEQF
+1651 
-1664 WVGVQLVDSE
+1664 
-1674 VVAYQL
+1674 
-1680 RNSFGGYCDA
+1680 
-1690 DPNWGLRIT
+1690 
-1699 RSLNRSLAS
+1699 
-1708 AGFDTLV
+1708 
-1715 NPWRDGGCVPS
+1715 
-1726 APISL
+1726 
-1731 TASIEEDGT
+1731 
-1740 ASLSWEAPESN
+1740 
-1751 GGVLL
+1751 
-1756 SGYKIQWQSMDAEE
+1756 
-1770 GTTPQIKQVYFDDYS
+1770 
-1785 DEARPTEVSETIDG
+1785 
-1799 LTDGVDY
+1799 
-1806 TVRVQAYN
+1806 
-1814 PNGDGTAAEV
+1814 
-1824 TVSEPNAAPTGLPT
+1824 
-1838 ISGTP
+1838 
-1843 QVRETLTADTAD
+1843 
-1855 IDDADG
+1855 
-1861 LTNVSYS
+1861 
-1868 YQWIAGGSDIG
+1868 
-1879 GATGSTYT
+1879 
-1887 LTASE
+1887 
-1892 QGQTIQVKVSFTDDA
+1892 
-1907 DNEETLTSEAT
+1907 
-1918 VAVAAAANREATGQP
+1918 
-1933 TISGTPQVGQTLT
+1933 
-1946 ADTANID
+1946 
-1953 DADGLTN
+1953 
-1960 VSYSY
+1960 
-1965 QWIAGGSDIG
+1965 
-1975 GATGSTYTL
+1975 
-1984 TASEQGQTIQ
+1984 
-1994 VRVTFT
+1994 
-2000 DDADNEETLTSEATV
+2000 NEETLTSEATV

-2037 GSSEFT
+2037 GSSEFA

-2050 EFGLSYGTLKNYA
+2050 EFGLSYGTLKNHA

-2079 PSNIHW
+2079 PSNTNW

-2096 VIIGLPATTDCNA
+2096 VIIELPATTDCNA

>member
-1 MDNSTYTHG
+1 MTT
-10 AFPQAKRRRIDL
+10 
-22 TGSASRREALL
+22 SRRLAALPLILL
-33 GPTTRAPIPRGIV
+33 GL
-46 AALLAMVLAGV
+46 AALAALVLIPWVVQAQSQTQDENNV
-57 AFWATAAYAD
+57 V
-67 GEEAAEPLWSA
+67 WSA
-78 DMTVVEYTSVSIG
+78 DMLVVKYTDISIG

-102 GSGDLQIKSLWSHT
+102 GTGGLQIKSLWSHI
-116 PDRDLRLAFTDEVPN
+116 PGRDLRLSFAEGV
-131 AADYTLQVGDLSLE
+131 AGAEGYTLQVGDLTLE
-145 FPAGS
+145 FPKGS
-150 SGASSFRWH
+150 SENSSFKWT
-159 DVDVDWEHGQLI
+159 DVDVDWEDGQTI
-171 RVRIVLTSEFDAP
+171 PVSI
-184 QANTPAA
+184 
-191 GVPTISGTPQVRE
+191 VPTSVLVKPTPNSDATGLPTINGTPQVRE

-209 TSAIEDED
+209 TADIADED
-217 GLANVVY
+217 GLTNVAY
-224 RYQWIADGT
+224 RYQWSAGEAD
-233 DIDGATGSSY
+233 INGATSSTY
-243 ELTSSEQG
+243 TLTTSEQG
-251 QTIQVR
+251 KTIKVK
-257 VTFTDDAD
+257 VSFTDDAD

-271 SEATVA
+271 SEATVE
-277 VAAAPNRA
+277 VAAAPNRD
-285 ATGAPTISGT
+285 ATGLPTISGT

-314 LNNVS
+314 LSNVT
-319 YGYQWIRN
+319 YRYQWITN

-334 IEDATDLT
+334 IEDATDST

-354 KVRVS
+354 KVKVS
-359 FTDSAGNDESLT
+359 FTDDADNDESLT

-425 ADNWDTA
+425 ADSWDTA

-437 ATVTKTTDTITGL
+437 ATVTGTTDTITGL

-473 EATGTPSGG
+473 EAAGTPSGG

-525 NVSYDYQWIRN
+525 NVSYGYQWVRN

-556 ADVGKTIKVK
+556 ADVDKTIKVK
-566 VNFTDDADTQE
+566 VSFTDDADNQE

-616 SDIADDDGLTNVTYS
+616 SDIADDDGLTNVSYS

-636 SGSDADTDI
+636 SGTNGDTDI

-671 DDANNQETLTSEA
+671 DDANNQETRTSEA

-819 GGGHSYWSSNT
+819 GGGHSYWHSNT

-889 PEELIDKYSAIDD
+889 PQELIDKYSTVED
-902 RQRRIYLAMVDSLD
+902 RERRIYLAMVDSLD

-943 GGRSGKL
+943 GGRSGKP
-950 PDGDHADNNPLRG
+950 PDSDHADNNPLRG

-986 EGHTYDPMVISLD
+986 EGHIYDPMVISLD

-1046 SGGYVVRS
+1046 SGGYAVRS
-1054 GDDKLIKERRINGT
+1054 GDDKLIKERRIHGK

-1084 ENDISE
+1084 ENDIRE

-1119 NLFYSIS
+1119 NLFYGIS
-1126 SYNYNL
+1126 SYNDNL
-1132 KAYLQGY
+1132 KAYLQGI
-1139 YDQKVRTATE
+1139 YDQRVLTATQ

-1159 VQPPVADGNATGQPT
+1159 VQPPVADGNATG
-1174 ISGTPQ
+1174 
-1180 VGQTLTADTADIDDA
+1180 L
-1195 DGLTNVSYSYQWIA
+1195 
-1209 GGSDIGGATGSTYTL
+1209 
-1224 TASEQ
+1224 
-1229 GQTIQVRVTFTD
+1229 
-1241 DADNEETLTSEATVA
+1241 
-1256 VAAAAN
+1256 
-1262 REATGQPT
+1262 PT

-1298 YRYQWS
+1298 YRYQWI

-1311 GATGSTYT
+1311 GATSSTYT

-1338 ADNAESL
+1338 ADNEETL
-1345 TSVATTAVTRPPPQ
+1345 TSEATVA
-1359 APEMDGISI
+1359 
-1368 HDGMLRVSGGR
+1368 
-1379 VQLSDSSVPAA
+1379 
-1390 DVGSYISSFKV
+1390 
-1401 QWKSGSQEYDATR
+1401 
-1414 QAVLAPEPVT
+1414 
-1424 ANVAYYA
+1424 VA
-1431 FMPSHDITGLT
+1431 
-1442 NDVEYT
+1442 
-1448 VRVMATN
+1448 
-1455 AGGDGSPSQEQTA
+1455 
-1468 TPGKKSEQLRQYI
+1468 
-1481 EDEIVE
+1481 
-1487 EHETS
+1487 
-1492 HPWLRQTWNY
+1492 
-1502 LQNNNIP
+1502 
-1509 LNVWNSDR
+1509 
-1517 WPKSTYLDNSSGIG
+1517 
-1531 ARYVRSLNSSESTV
+1531 
-1545 DAAEAEKK
+1545 
-1553 ETILINLADIY
+1553 
-1564 TMTNGVSSSPA
+1564 
-1575 PLGIAHVYFRTVD
+1575 
-1588 TLSLSG
+1588 
-1594 CWDSRLYLDVVVSLV
+1594 
-1609 THDSLAGASDWNR
+1609 
-1622 CVARSEDATALAVV
+1622 
-1636 RSALS
+1636 
-1641 GQTPDWFADT
+1641 
-1651 YHDSDGNPDLEQF
+1651 
-1664 WVGVQLVDSE
+1664 
-1674 VVAYQL
+1674 
-1680 RNSFGGYCDA
+1680 
-1690 DPNWGLRIT
+1690 
-1699 RSLNRSLAS
+1699 
-1708 AGFDTLV
+1708 
-1715 NPWRDGGCVPS
+1715 
-1726 APISL
+1726 
-1731 TASIEEDGT
+1731 
-1740 ASLSWEAPESN
+1740 
-1751 GGVLL
+1751 
-1756 SGYKIQWQSMDAEE
+1756 
-1770 GTTPQIKQVYFDDYS
+1770 
-1785 DEARPTEVSETIDG
+1785 
-1799 LTDGVDY
+1799 
-1806 TVRVQAYN
+1806 
-1814 PNGDGTAAEV
+1814 
-1824 TVSEPNAAPTGLPT
+1824 AAPNRDATGLPT

-1855 IDDADG
+1855 IADEDG
-1861 LTNVSYS
+1861 LTNVAYR
-1868 YQWIAGGSDIG
+1868 YQWTAGGSDIN
-1879 GATGSTYT
+1879 GATSSTYT

-1892 QGQTIQVKVSFTDDA
+1892 QGKTIKVKVSFTDDA

-1918 VAVAAAANREATGQP
+1918 VAVAAAPNRDATGLP
-1933 TISGTPQVGQTLT
+1933 TISGTPQVRETLT
-1946 ADTANID
+1946 ADTADIAD
-1953 DADGLTN
+1953 EDGLTN
-1960 VSYSY
+1960 VAYRY
-1965 QWIAGGSDIG
+1965 QWTAGGSDIN
-1975 GATGSTYTL
+1975 GATSSTYTL
-1984 TASEQGQTIQ
+1984 TASEQGKTIK
-1994 VRVTFT
+1994 VKVSFT

-2015 EVTAAPVPL
+2015 AVAAAPNRDAAGLPTISGTPQVRETLTADTADIADEDGLTNVAYRYQWTAGGSDINGATSSTYTLTASEQGKTIKVKVSFTDDADNEETLTSEATVAVAAAPVPL
-2024 TVSVTVSAPASHD
+2024 TVSLTVAAPATHD

-2050 EFGLSYGTLKNYA
+2050 EFGLSYVTLKTHA
-2063 FNVTGGSV
+2063 FNVTGGTV
-2071 ERAQRTDK
+2071 ETAQRTDK
-2079 PSNIHW
+2079 PSNIYW
-2085 RITIKPQGNGD
+2085 RITVKPTSTGD
-2096 VIIGLPATTDCNA
+2096 VTVVLPATTDCTA
-2109 DGAICTGDGR
+2109 DGAICTADGR
-2119 KLSNSLSFTVS
+2119 KLSNRLEFTVS
-2130 GPGG
+2130 GPSG

>member
-1 MDNSTYTHG
+1 MT
-10 AFPQAKRRRIDL
+10 I
-22 TGSASRREALL
+22 SRRLATLPLLLL
-33 GPTTRAPIPRGIV
+33 GLTAI
-46 AALLAMVLAGV
+46 AALVLIPWVVQAQSQTQDENNV
-57 AFWATAAYAD
+57 V
-67 GEEAAEPLWSA
+67 WSA
-78 DMTVVEYTSVSIG
+78 DMLVVKYTDISIG

-102 GSGDLQIKSLWSHT
+102 GTGGLQIKSLWSHI
-116 PDRDLRLAFTDEVPN
+116 PGRDLRLSFAEGV
-131 AADYTLQVGDLSLE
+131 AGAEGYTLQVGDLTLE
-145 FPAGS
+145 FPKGS
-150 SGASSFRWH
+150 SENSSFKWT
-159 DVDVDWEHGQLI
+159 DVDVDWEDGQTI
-171 RVRIVLTSEFDAP
+171 PVSI
-184 QANTPAA
+184 
-191 GVPTISGTPQVRE
+191 VPTSVLVKPTPNSDATGLPTINGTPQVRE
-204 TLTAD
+204 ILTAGTAD
-209 TSAIEDED
+209 IADED
-217 GLANVVY
+217 GLTNVAY
-224 RYQWIADGT
+224 RYQWSAGEAD
-233 DIDGATGSSY
+233 INGATGSTY
-243 ELTSSEQG
+243 TLTTSEQG
-251 QTIQVR
+251 KTIKVK
-257 VTFTDDAD
+257 VSFTDDAD

-271 SEATVA
+271 SEATVE
-277 VAAAPNRA
+277 VAAAPNHA

-295 PQVRETLTADTAD
+295 PHVRETLTADTVD

-334 IEDATDLT
+334 IEDATDST

-425 ADNWDTA
+425 ADSWDTA

-437 ATVTKTTDTITGL
+437 ATLTGTTDTITGL

-473 EATGTPSGG
+473 EAAGTPSGG

-525 NVSYDYQWIRN
+525 NVSYGYQWIRN

-566 VNFTDDADTQE
+566 VSFTDDADNQE

-616 SDIADDDGLTNVTYS
+616 SDIADDDGLTNVSYS

-636 SGSDADTDI
+636 SGTNGDTDI

-671 DDANNQETLTSEA
+671 DDVNNQETRTSEA

-819 GGGHSYWSSNT
+819 GGGHSYWHSNT

-836 MQLPLI
+836 MHLPLI

-889 PEELIDKYSAIDD
+889 PQELIDKYSTVED
-902 RQRRIYLAMVDSLD
+902 RDRRIYLAMVDSLD
-916 QNIGRV
+916 QNIGRM

-943 GGRSGKL
+943 GGRSGKP

-1046 SGGYVVRS
+1046 SGGYAVRS
-1054 GDDKLIKERRINGT
+1054 GDDKLIKERRSHGK

-1119 NLFYSIS
+1119 NLFYGIS
-1126 SYNYNL
+1126 SYNDNL
-1132 KAYLQGY
+1132 KAYLQGS
-1139 YDQKVRTATE
+1139 YDQRVLTATQ

-1159 VQPPVADGNATGQPT
+1159 VQPPVADGNATG
-1174 ISGTPQ
+1174 
-1180 VGQTLTADTADIDDA
+1180 L
-1195 DGLTNVSYSYQWIA
+1195 
-1209 GGSDIGGATGSTYTL
+1209 
-1224 TASEQ
+1224 
-1229 GQTIQVRVTFTD
+1229 
-1241 DADNEETLTSEATVA
+1241 
-1256 VAAAAN
+1256 
-1262 REATGQPT
+1262 PT

-1288 ADEDGLTNVA
+1288 ADEDGLSNVA

-1338 ADNAESL
+1338 ADNQESL

-1359 APEMDGISI
+1359 ASEMDGISI

-1431 FMPSHDITGLT
+1431 FMPSHDIAGLT

-1468 TPGKKSEQLRQYI
+1468 TPGTKSEQLRQYI

-1487 EHETS
+1487 EHEAS

-1509 LNVWNSDR
+1509 LNVWNSEE
-1517 WPKSTYLDNSSGIG
+1517 WPKSTYIDNSSGIG
-1531 ARYVRSLNSSESTV
+1531 ARYVRSLNFSEVTV
-1545 DAAEAEKK
+1545 GAAEAEKK

-1575 PLGIAHVYFRTVD
+1575 PLGIAHIFFRTVD

-1622 CVARSEDATALAVV
+1622 CIARSGDATALAVV

-1756 SGYKIQWQSMDAEE
+1756 SGYKIQWQSVDAEE

-1824 TVSEPNAAPTGLPT
+1824 TVSEPNAAPTGPPT

-1855 IDDADG
+1855 IADEDG
-1861 LTNVSYS
+1861 LTNVAYR
-1868 YQWIAGGSDIG
+1868 YQWSAGGSDIN
-1879 GATGSTYT
+1879 GATSSTYT

-1892 QGQTIQVKVSFTDDA
+1892 QGKTIKVKVTFTDDR
-1907 DNEETLTSEAT
+1907 DNEETLTSAAT
-1918 VAVAAAANREATGQP
+1918 VAVAAAANRGATGQP

-1946 ADTANID
+1946 ADTANIVD
-1953 DADGLTN
+1953 QDGLTN

-1965 QWIAGGSDIG
+1965 QWIAGGTDIG
-1975 GATGSTYTL
+1975 GATGSTHTL
-1984 TASEQGQTIQ
+1984 TASEQGKTIK
-1994 VRVTFT
+1994 VKVTFT
-2000 DDADNEETLTSEATV
+2000 DDADNEETLTSIATV
-2015 EVTAAPVPL
+2015 AVAAAAAQANNPPTGLPGISGTPQVGETLTADTSPIDDQDGLTNVAYRYQWTAGGSDIDRATGSTYTLTASEQGKTIKVKVSFTDDADNEESLTSETTVAVAAAPVLL
-2024 TVSVTVSAPASHD
+2024 TVSLTVAAPATHD

-2050 EFGLSYGTLKNYA
+2050 EFGLSYVTLKTHA
-2063 FNVTGGSV
+2063 FNVTGGTV
-2071 ERAQRTDK
+2071 ETAQRTDK
-2079 PSNIHW
+2079 PSNISW

-2096 VIIGLPATTDCNA
+2096 VTIQLPATTDCNA
-2109 DGAICTGDGR
+2109 DGAICTADGR
-2119 KLSNSLSFTVS
+2119 MLSNSLSITVS